1 MKTKSLGEKKE
12 IFWLERRQKDWRDGI
27 PAQQWW
33 SVIVYCTSRIV
44 LVSIL
49 KISVRKNI
57 SVSCFKNS
65 PWLLKRYAMKMK
77 MGLCI
82 KDWFEAEEWKQ
93 RCLLNKRF
101 IIWRQIILFILS
113 YHSISNLANF
123 HLLLFFFHIPHL

>member
-82 KDWFEAEEWKQ
+82 KEWFEAEEWKQ

-123 HLLLFFFHIPHL
+123 HLSLFFFHIPHL

>member
-12 IFWLERRQKDWRDGI
+12 IFWLKRRQKDWRDGI

-33 SVIVYCTSRIV
+33 SVIVYCTSRVV

-77 MGLCI
+77 MGFCI
-82 KDWFEAEEWKQ
+82 KEWFEAEEWKQ

-101 IIWRQIILFILS
+101 IIWKQNILFVLS

-123 HLLLFFFHIPHL
+123 HFILFFFQIPHL